1 MANLSNINNKFLVTT
16 GGDVA
21 IGVTSPGEKLDVGG
35 NIRVR
40 GVSATKQGVI
50 HNSGSYFSLVS
61 TGDTSDTTGA
71 RIWLGNN
78 SSANAYYQN
87 ASSHYFRDLS
97 SSIKMILN
105 SSGNIGIGTASPG
118 TLHGVTYGTT
128 RLHVDGGTD
137 RGQMIIE
144 GDSFAGIVLSDNG
157 TTANER
163 VFATSVDDGKYT
175 IKPLNDNGTSTA
187 GGVAVAVLH
196 GGEVGIGTTS
206 PIGKTDIFVG
216 ASGYTNNVTTL
227 PVGTWSFANG
237 SGSNSYPSLVSKSN
251 ATGAGM
257 TLVAATDDGAPNGM
271 DFNIRKGDNT
281 DFSTL
286 TTSGFTFSRFGTIL
300 TTILRNGN
308 VGIGTTLPSVGLQL
322 GNSTLGETK
331 TAIFNSEGGGEVGLT
346 IQSRTNRAKLR
357 VADNDSNAYVVAEA
371 GKAFFGTSANGDTT
385 NITVLTSGNVGI
397 GTTSPVGKFQ
407 VSLPTYTNE
416 DTNSQQAIFGVDSGY
431 GVRIGYNE
439 TDNKGYINVLQPG
452 VAWGSLI
459 LQEEIGKVGIG
470 TDSPQRPLHVNGT
483 EGVAR
488 FTSTASGNN
497 GFEVGIGVSSQA
509 FLWLAENSHMEFA
522 TNNIERMRIDQN
534 GQMTYQG
541 AEPGTTGIRFQGSGT
556 CNGYAGSLQS
566 FYAMDVMRDQ
576 GSGKAMN
583 VQGTID
589 IAAGY
594 GIGFGAASG
603 SGATSTLLDDY
614 EEGTWTP
621 TVKGDITAGTA
632 TYGAQGG
639 SYTKIGNK
647 VTCWFSILNFSQSGA
662 VGAFTV
668 AGLPFTCITTSAVRG
683 CFGGNLRFYNMDFPN
698 GFDVPSTNL
707 DDNAVQFYILW
718 SRDNSTWINQPVK
731 NGGNQYIEGYV
742 TYTTA

>member
-308 VGIGTTLPSVGLQL
+308 VGIGTTLPAVGFRQL
-322 GNSTLGETK
+322 GNSTLGET
-331 TAIFNSEGGGEVGLT
+331 
-346 IQSRTNRAKLR
+346 
-357 VADNDSNAYVVAEA
+357 
-371 GKAFFGTSANGDTT
+371 
-385 NITVLTSGNVGI
+385 
-397 GTTSPVGKFQ
+397 
-407 VSLPTYTNE
+407 
-416 DTNSQQAIFGVDSGY
+416 
-431 GVRIGYNE
+431 
-439 TDNKGYINVLQPG
+439 
-452 VAWGSLI
+452 
-459 LQEEIGKVGIG
+459 
-470 TDSPQRPLHVNGT
+470 
-483 EGVAR
+483 
-488 FTSTASGNN
+488 
-497 GFEVGIGVSSQA
+497 
-509 FLWLAENSHMEFA
+509 
-522 TNNIERMRIDQN
+522 
-534 GQMTYQG
+534 
-541 AEPGTTGIRFQGSGT
+541 
-556 CNGYAGSLQS
+556 
-566 FYAMDVMRDQ
+566 
-576 GSGKAMN
+576 
-583 VQGTID
+583 
-589 IAAGY
+589 
-594 GIGFGAASG
+594 
-603 SGATSTLLDDY
+603 
-614 EEGTWTP
+614 
-621 TVKGDITAGTA
+621 
-632 TYGAQGG
+632 
-639 SYTKIGNK
+639 
-647 VTCWFSILNFSQSGA
+647 
-662 VGAFTV
+662 
-668 AGLPFTCITTSAVRG
+668 
-683 CFGGNLRFYNMDFPN
+683 
-698 GFDVPSTNL
+698 
-707 DDNAVQFYILW
+707 
-718 SRDNSTWINQPVK
+718 
-731 NGGNQYIEGYV
+731 
-742 TYTTA
+742 